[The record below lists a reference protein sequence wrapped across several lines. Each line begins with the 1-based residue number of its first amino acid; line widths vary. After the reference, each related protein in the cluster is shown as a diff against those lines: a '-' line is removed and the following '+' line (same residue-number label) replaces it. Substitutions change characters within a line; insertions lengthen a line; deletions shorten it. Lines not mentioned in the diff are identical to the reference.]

1 MNYHF
6 FAMKRAYHA
15 TLRFTRDVA
24 AAYGLTPARSDMLY
38 AIYCVPVHGPA
49 GRGELR
55 QSELRRRLGV
65 SAPTVSRMV
74 RSLETL
80 GFVSRRRSSRDGRT
94 FDIQLTDFGWQ
105 RLRTMFFGI
114 FKWDTFDLA
123 IDCALIGATRPMNA
137 DKLDL
142 ELGYLYSIIGKIR
155 WAFRDRATL
164 EYPYFEP
171 ESQFRT

>member
-15 TLRFTRDVA
+15 TLRLTRDVA

-49 GRGELR
+49 GRGALSQAELR
-55 QSELRRRLGV
+55 QRLGV

-80 GFVSRRRSSRDGRT
+80 GFVSRRRSSGDQCEAERSDCRSGR
-94 FDIQLTDFGWQ
+94 FLGQHLH
-105 RLRTMFFGI
+105 RRY
-114 FKWDTFDLA
+114 
-123 IDCALIGATRPMNA
+123 
-137 DKLDL
+137 L
-142 ELGYLYSIIGKIR
+142 E
-155 WAFRDRATL
+155 
-164 EYPYFEP
+164 
-171 ESQFRT
+171 